1 MDSTALLQDPGQMQ
15 DSCTTLA
22 SLELKAVAFNYRR
35 LSQIALAGRQLTTGQ
50 QSKKG
55 ENCGGCSL
63 GPSEHVPIAEV
74 TGDTAAVVPPCKFSQ
89 ARYPMIS

>member
-1 MDSTALLQDPGQMQ
+1 M
-15 DSCTTLA
+15 
-22 SLELKAVAFNYRR
+22 K
-35 LSQIALAGRQLTTGQ
+35 GQ